1 MEKSL
6 KEAKSE
12 GQKYFNDDRVYVEAF
27 IPVAKHVEVQ
37 VIGDGKDNYVHLGER
52 DCSVQRKIK
61 NLLKNHHVLLYL
73 KKEESK
79 YVTTLLK

>member
-1 MEKSL
+1 MGKVSELLKASQLDQAL

-37 VIGDGKDNYVHLGER
+37 IIGDGK
-52 DCSVQRKIK
+52 
-61 NLLKNHHVLLYL
+61 
-73 KKEESK
+73 
-79 YVTTLLK
+79 

>member
-1 MEKSL
+1 MGKVSELLKASQLDQAL

-37 VIGDGKDNYVHLGER
+37 IIGDGK
-52 DCSVQRKIK
+52 I
-61 NLLKNHHVLLYL
+61 
-73 KKEESK
+73 
-79 YVTTLLK
+79 TMFT